1 MEMPWDNCFTSLSS
15 PALHSNSP
23 KSDNR
28 DIDLSTQQLI
38 LPGTEQFLLQEQF
51 SQRFIQTAKKSQ
63 HCPELKAVS
72 FQEIPYPSPP
82 QLFTSKIEIDCKR
95 LRNTPIDF
103 NNNMQLY
110 PKGFKQEAVQPIKTE
125 LLLKNGSTVLP
136 FTEIPNTQIKR
147 KHQSS
152 ISMSIPLTPSQPI
165 INKKR
170 KLLAAKTDMIFS
182 SKHTSSCP
190 SAPLASHFLLS
201 PTDIT
206 SQPIIDRRRSAH
218 KLAEQRRR
226 DALKQNFDALREEI
240 VDVLLAQAVQK
251 GKFETR
257 NRDLIRRE
265 KEKEVKAM
273 SKILIVEQSYK
284 RIIQLK
290 AEAYAKDEKIKRMQ
304 VELDSLKQK
313 ISTL

>member
-1 MEMPWDNCFTSLSS
+1 MEMSWDSCFTSLSS
-15 PALHSNSP
+15 PALHINSP
-23 KSDNR
+23 EIDR
-28 DIDLSTQQLI
+28 RYIDLSTQQLT
-38 LPGTEQFLLQEQF
+38 LSGAEQF
-51 SQRFIQTAKKSQ
+51 SQRFIQTTNKSQ

-72 FQEIPYPSPP
+72 FQEMAYPSPP
-82 QLFTSKIEIDCKR
+82 QLFTSKIELDSKR

-103 NNNMQLY
+103 NNNMHLY
-110 PKGFKQEAVQPIKTE
+110 PKGFQQEAVQPIKTE
-125 LLLKNGSTVLP
+125 MLMKNGSTVLP
-136 FTEIPNTQIKR
+136 FNEISDPQIKR
-147 KHQSS
+147 NHQSS
-152 ISMSIPLTPSQPI
+152 ISMSVPLTPSQPI

-182 SKHTSSCP
+182 PKHTSSSCP
-190 SAPLASHFLLS
+190 SAPLASHLLPS
-201 PTDIT
+201 QAGII
-206 SQPIIDRRRSAH
+206 SQPIVDRRRSAH
-218 KLAEQRRR
+218 KVAEQRRR

-251 GKFETR
+251 GKLETK

-284 RIIQLK
+284 RIVQLK

-304 VELDSLKQK
+304 IELDSLKQK